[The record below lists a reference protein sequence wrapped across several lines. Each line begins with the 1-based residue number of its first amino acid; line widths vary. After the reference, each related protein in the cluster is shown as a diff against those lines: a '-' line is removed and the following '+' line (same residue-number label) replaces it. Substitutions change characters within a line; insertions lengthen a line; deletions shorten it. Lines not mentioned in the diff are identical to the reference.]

1 MALFLRLPNRE
12 KIQAVQ
18 FDVRALYGEGQG
30 LMNQEC
36 WFAAEARFRQVLAIT
51 PGHGLA
57 RAHRAICLY
66 NMSRE
71 AEAVREAER
80 AVFSSPRESYVHFAL
95 GVVRHASGK
104 LKQAGRAIERALR
117 IEPDNLFYRKR
128 LDEIETALLLERKR

>member
-1 MALFLRLPNRE
+1 MAMFLRFPSRS
-12 KIQAVQ
+12 KVCAGH
-18 FDVRALYGEGQG
+18 FDVRALYEEGQL

-36 WFAAEARFRQVLAIT
+36 WFAAEARFRQALAIA
-51 PGHGLA
+51 PSHGLA

-80 AVFSSPRESYVHFAL
+80 AVLSSPRESYVHFAL

-104 LKQAGRAIERALR
+104 LKQAGKSLEKALR
-117 IEPDNLFYRKR
+117 IEPENQFYRKR
-128 LDEIETALLLERKR
+128 LDEIETAIQFTKKR